1 MKKRILFCGC
11 GGMYNY
17 FLGVANVLQNNF
29 ELDNIEFSGVSAG
42 NIPAVLLSLNM
53 DINKLFE
60 EKNIP
65 FLENINNYITKSLFN
80 WNSCVRE
87 LLYDI
92 LPENV
97 DVLLSNK
104 YQSYITSLPYLKS
117 IKISNWDSKEMFIDT
132 IIGSSFI
139 PLFDT
144 KLYQKLNYNGKNI
157 YCLDGGL
164 SNYNIHNINNNDNLL
179 KLTIDMWRKMETN
192 WYYCYN
198 DITWANKLYN
208 WGKEDALKNL
218 DYFNNFLKKIEKR

>member
-1 MKKRILFCGC
+1 MKKQILFYGC

-17 FLGVANVLQNNF
+17 FMGVANVLQENF
-29 ELDNIEFSGVSAG
+29 DLQDVEFSGVSVG

-53 DINKLFE
+53 PIDKLFK

-80 WNSCVRE
+80 WNSCVKK

-104 YQSYITSLPYLKS
+104 YQTYITSLPYFES
-117 IKISNWDSKEMFIDT
+117 IKISNWDNKEMFIDT

-144 KLYQKLNYNGKNI
+144 KLYQTIDNGTDKI

-164 SNYNIHNINNNDNLL
+164 SNYNIHNKNNDNLL

-192 WYYCYN
+192 WFFCYN
-198 DITWANKLYN
+198 DITWANKLYK

-218 DYFNNFLKKIEKR
+218 EYFTKFGLKKNKID